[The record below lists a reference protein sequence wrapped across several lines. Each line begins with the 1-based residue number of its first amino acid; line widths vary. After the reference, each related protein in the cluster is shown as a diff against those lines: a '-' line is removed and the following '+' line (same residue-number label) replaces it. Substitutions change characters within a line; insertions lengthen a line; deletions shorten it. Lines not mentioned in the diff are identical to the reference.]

1 MKNTKLAKRLKRKR
15 RIRVKVR
22 GTALRP
28 RLSVFK
34 SLRFLYAQLIDD
46 EAGKTLAE
54 VSTVKTKSGKNVQ
67 AAKEVGKIM
76 AEKARGLK
84 IECVTFDRNGYQF
97 HGVVRSIADAARE
110 GGLKF

>member
-1 MKNTKLAKRLKRKR
+1 MKNTKLAKRLKRKK

-34 SLRFLYAQLIDD
+34 SLRYLYAQLIDD

-54 VSTVKTKSGKNVQ
+54 VSTVKAKSGKNIQ
-67 AAKEVGKIM
+67 AAKEVGKVM

>member
-1 MKNTKLAKRLKRKR
+1 MKNTKLAKRLKRKK

-34 SLRFLYAQLIDD
+34 SLRYVYAQLIDD
-46 EAGKTLAE
+46 EQGKTLAE
-54 VSTVKTKSGKNVQ
+54 ASTVKTKSGKNIQ
-67 AAKEVGKIM
+67 AAKEVGKMM
-76 AEKARGLK
+76 AEKARLLK

>member
-1 MKNTKLAKRLKRKR
+1 MKNTKLAKRLKRKK

-22 GTALRP
+22 GTAQRP

-34 SLRFLYAQLIDD
+34 SLRYLYAQLIDD

-54 VSTVKTKSGKNVQ
+54 VSTVKAKSGKNIQ
-67 AAKEVGKIM
+67 AAKEVGKVM